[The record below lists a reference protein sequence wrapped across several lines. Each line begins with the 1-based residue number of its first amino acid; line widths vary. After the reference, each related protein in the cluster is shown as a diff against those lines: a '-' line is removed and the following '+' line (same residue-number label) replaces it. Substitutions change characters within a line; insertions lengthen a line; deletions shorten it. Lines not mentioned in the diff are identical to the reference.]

1 MCLRGLWVRQVPVV
15 RFVLLLLTLHVLSSP
30 TLAVASICSGIP
42 TSFSCTAISSCHWC
56 STPSGEHDFC
66 TSINAKCPNAPPTH
80 PKLNG
85 FYFSTSSF
93 DVFNFTDDS
102 ADNTSIAITSLN
114 NTFTPTTMTIVN
126 GIQCSVKLSNEP
138 VRRSGF
144 IEYRPTPIN
153 TLPNQISIR
162 IIWEEQGV
170 DEQWQSG
177 SLPPPTVQFPL
188 LFNATLFHT
197 PTLEGKYLIFS
208 LTTDVKTGNYNIIS
222 LNNTF
227 APTTAVGHE
236 TSGVSELV
244 SATFNNSNTPTAG
257 QLRSLGKGMTNFV
270 WRMGKKTGPGGLGQ
284 VVWQIGPTPPPR
296 PPPPIEKCSGNFNA
310 EICKKFDTR
319 GLKCE
324 WCVSKDH
331 LDQLCFTSTNLPNN
345 ATWTCEAW
353 KV

>member
-1 MCLRGLWVRQVPVV
+1 MLTDMLTCAVLHVV
-15 RFVLLLLTLHVLSSP
+15 LLLTLSP
-30 TLAVASICSGIP
+30 TLAFASICSGIP

-66 TSINAKCPNAPPTH
+66 TSINSKCPNAPPTH

-85 FYFSTSSF
+85 FYFSTASF
-93 DVFNFTDDS
+93 DVFNFTEN

-114 NTFTPTTMTIVN
+114 NTFTPTTMTVTN

-138 VRRSGF
+138 VARSGF
-144 IEYRPTPIN
+144 IEYLPTP
-153 TLPNQISIR
+153 TAPSKISIR

-197 PTLEGKYLIFS
+197 PTLEGKGKGKYYIFS
-208 LTTDVKTGNYNIIS
+208 LTTDVNTGNYNIIS

-227 APTTAVGHE
+227 APTFAVGHE

-244 SATFNNSNTPTAG
+244 SASFNNSNTPTTG

-270 WRMGKKTGPGGLGQ
+270 WRMGKKSGPGGLGQ

-310 EICKKFDTR
+310 DQCKKFDTR
-319 GLKCE
+319 GLTCE
-324 WCVSKDH
+324 WCVSNDH

-345 ATWTCEAW
+345 ATWTCEARE
-353 KV
+353 V